1 MFFEN
6 KKEKKEA
13 AINAQETSEKTSA
26 AQSFVDRRLPYN
38 MENVME
44 SLLGKLVSKEILS
57 VNDAKQIMRSGES
70 YLH

>member
-13 AINAQETSEKTSA
+13 AINAQKTSDKTSA

-38 MENVME
+38 MENVIE
-44 SLLGKLVSKEILS
+44 SLLGTLVSKEILS
-57 VNDAKQIMRSGES
+57 EDAKQIMRSGES

>member
-1 MFFEN
+1 LKI

-13 AINAQETSEKTSA
+13 AIKAQESSEKTSPV
-26 AQSFVDRRLPYN
+26 QSFIDRRLPYN

-44 SLLGKLVSKEILS
+44 SLLAKLISKEILS